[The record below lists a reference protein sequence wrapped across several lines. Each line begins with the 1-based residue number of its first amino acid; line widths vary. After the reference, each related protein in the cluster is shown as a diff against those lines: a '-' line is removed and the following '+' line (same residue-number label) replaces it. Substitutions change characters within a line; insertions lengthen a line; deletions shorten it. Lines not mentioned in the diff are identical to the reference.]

1 MERKHWWAHWW
12 VFIYLC
18 TDKNFGKTSL
28 WGVGSKASILV
39 LGLTPRSADLMAFEV
54 SNHMRTVL
62 GHWCKCMR
70 EHEDLPISYISQITW
85 SQFDVPNLLYISKCI
100 YATPTL
106 QPARHVCF
114 NKYTILRFCQAATLD
129 AWLRGCDSWWTMGKK
144 SRKAV
149 RSTPN
154 LTVAGQSPAAEMY
167 TTFKIGYG
175 W

>member
-1 MERKHWWAHWW
+1 
-12 VFIYLC
+12 
-18 TDKNFGKTSL
+18 
-28 WGVGSKASILV
+28 
-39 LGLTPRSADLMAFEV
+39 
-54 SNHMRTVL
+54 
-62 GHWCKCMR
+62 MR

-106 QPARHVCF
+106 QPARHACF
-114 NKYTILRFCQAATLD
+114 NKYTLLRFCQAATLD

-154 LTVAGQSPAAEMY
+154 PTVAGQSPAAETCIQPLKSDMGGKAPPLKKVWKDGFL
-167 TTFKIGYG
+167 TQAVANL
-175 W
+175 